1 MKALDY
7 AILKRVFEVILAKLN
22 RAVRRTLKMLKRF
35 YPLIQR
41 RLQSKKHVYLGRFIM
56 AIALA
61 LSYTLA
67 SLMIRACPFKSLKR
81 LAQA

>member
-41 RLQSKKHVYLGRFIM
+41 RLQSKNTFTLDG
-56 AIALA
+56 
-61 LSYTLA
+61 LSW
-67 SLMIRACPFKSLKR
+67 R
-81 LAQA
+81 LRWH